1 MSGLK
6 DIESKLHN
14 LQNEFENC
22 ESGNNYEKTCEELI
36 TLASELIEELDTYY
50 DNFNEIEEYIGENI
64 NNQNLIDYESLVKE
78 LKKDN
83 LYNDKVETLTWL
95 DKYTKFY
102 SKCLLK
108 ITIWKL
114 KKLKERINDY
124 E

>member
-22 ESGNNYEKTCEELI
+22 DKLI

-50 DNFNEIEEYIGENI
+50 DNFNEIEERIGKDI

-83 LYNDKVETLTWL
+83 LYNDKVETLTWS
-95 DKYTKFY
+95 DKCTKFY